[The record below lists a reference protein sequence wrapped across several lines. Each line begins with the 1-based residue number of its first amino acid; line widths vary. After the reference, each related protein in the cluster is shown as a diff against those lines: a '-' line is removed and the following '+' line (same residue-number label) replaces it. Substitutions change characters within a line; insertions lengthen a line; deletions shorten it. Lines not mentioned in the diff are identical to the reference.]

1 MYAIDFISEF
11 SVNRIPEPDTTLEAL
26 LRQSEEHDTTL
37 TLTTSRRG
45 LVNQINPEAVA
56 ETLAVTAEHPRLLP
70 VGTLDPRYFLN
81 WRDDL
86 QTCVDGGCVA
96 IRFSPG
102 PQKWHPDTLVFEQ
115 MVEAVGATGLP
126 IIVDFKG
133 GPSDVQTWIRKV
145 AEITHRYGVQVV
157 MSEVSYAYIGE
168 LITVMQ
174 VYPNVYAAIRW
185 LCLADGIEV
194 MVDSGIGDRLLF
206 GSNAPKY
213 SVRSLRNQVLMAKL
227 TDAQKQ
233 AILGANALRLLGMD
247 IEELPVEPLP
257 IQTEADLP
265 DEPIIDIH
273 AHVSGFHCAEPYNTR
288 TETNVSEMTERC
300 NIQYTFV
307 SSYNAINYD
316 MAEGNADTQAF
327 LDRYPNLRGYISCDP
342 RDLPGSVEQMERYF
356 QDSRFVGVKLYC
368 PFGGNMAT
376 KRMQDLLDE
385 VARFGRPVKIHM
397 DEGGSP
403 YAGVRSAALRNPNL
417 AIIKAH
423 GDDAEGARQVVDLPN
438 VYFEFCSS
446 GINAGTI
453 RRSLDILG
461 PERIL
466 FGTDQPLFAPW
477 FEYGA
482 YVDAIQ
488 TQREADLIFRENARR
503 IFDL

>member
-11 SVNRIPEPDTTLEAL
+11 SVNPIPEPDTTLAAL
-26 LRQSEEHDTTL
+26 LRQSERHDTTL

-45 LVNQINPEAVA
+45 LVNQVNPEAVA

-81 WRDDL
+81 WQDDL

-102 PQKWHPDTLVFEQ
+102 PQKWHPDILVFEK
-115 MVEAVGATGLP
+115 MIEAVGAAGLP

-133 GPSDVQTWIRKV
+133 ASDDGLTWIRKV
-145 AEITHRYGVQVV
+145 AAATHRYGVQVV
-157 MSEVSYAYIGE
+157 MNEVSYANMGE

-174 VYPNVYAAIRW
+174 AYPNVYAAIRW
-185 LCLADGIEV
+185 LCLADGLEV
-194 MVDSGIGDRLLF
+194 MVEAGLGDRLLY

-213 SVRSLRNQVLMAKL
+213 SIHALRNQVLMARISDE
-227 TDAQKQ
+227 TKQ
-233 AILGANALRLLGMD
+233 AILGANALRLLDMD
-247 IEELPVEPLP
+247 IEDLPVEPLL
-257 IQTEADLP
+257 IQTKANLP
-265 DEPIIDIH
+265 AEPIIDIH

-288 TETNVSEMTERC
+288 TETNVPEMTERC

-316 MAEGNADTQAF
+316 MREGNADTQAF
-327 LDRYPNLRGYISCDP
+327 LERYPNLRGYISCDP
-342 RDLPGSVEQMERYF
+342 RDIPGSVEQMERYF
-356 QDSRFVGVKLYC
+356 QDPRFVGVKLYC

-385 VARFGRPVKIHM
+385 IARFGRPVKIHM
-397 DEGGSP
+397 DETGSP
-403 YAGVRSAALRNPNL
+403 YPGVRSAALRNPDL

-423 GDDAEGARQVVDLPN
+423 GDDAEGARQIVDLPN
-438 VYFEFCSS
+438 IYFEFCSS
-446 GINAGTI
+446 GIQAGRI
-453 RRSLDILG
+453 RRALDILG

-482 YVDAIQ
+482 YIDAIQ

-503 IFDL
+503 IFAL

>member
-11 SVNRIPEPDTTLEAL
+11 SVNQIPEPDTTLEAL
-26 LRQSEEHDTTL
+26 LSQTEEHDTTL

-45 LVNQINPEAVA
+45 LVNQINTEAVA
-56 ETLAVTAEHPRLLP
+56 ETLEVTAKHPRLLA

-86 QTCVDGGCVA
+86 QACVDGGCVA
-96 IRFSPG
+96 IRFAPG
-102 PQKWHPDTLVFEQ
+102 PQNWSPETLVFEH
-115 MVEAVGATGLP
+115 MVKAVGEAGLP
-126 IIVDFKG
+126 VIVDFKG
-133 GPSDVQTWIRKV
+133 SPEALSWIRKV
-145 AEITHRYGVQVV
+145 AEVCHRHDVNVV
-157 MSEVSYAYIGE
+157 MNEVSYAHMGE

-174 VYPNVYAAIRW
+174 VYSNVYAAIRW
-185 LCLADGIEV
+185 LCLADGLEV
-194 MVDSGIGDRLLF
+194 MVDAGIGDRLLY
-206 GSNAPKY
+206 GSNSPKY
-213 SVRSLRNQVLMAKL
+213 SIRSLRNQIFMAKI
-227 TDAQKQ
+227 TDEQRQ
-233 AILGANALRLLGMD
+233 AILGANALRLLDLD
-247 IEELPVEPLP
+247 IEDLPAEPQM
-257 IQTEADLP
+257 IKAEADLP

-273 AHVSGFHCAEPYNTR
+273 AHVSGFHCAEPFNTR
-288 TETNVSEMTERC
+288 FETNVPEMTERC

-316 MAEGNADTQAF
+316 MCEGNADTQAF
-327 LDRYPNLRGYISCDP
+327 LDRYPNLRGYIAIDP
-342 RDLPGSVEQMERYF
+342 RDLAGSVAQMERYF

-385 VARFGRPVKIHM
+385 IAKFGRPVKIHM

-403 YAGVRSAALRNPNL
+403 YPGVRSAAERNPDL
-417 AIIKAH
+417 VIIKAH
-423 GDDAEGARQVVDLPN
+423 GDDVEGARQVVDLPN

-453 RRSLDILG
+453 RRSMDILG

-503 IFDL
+503 IFRLD